1 MNRTEKLERL
11 LDLKI
16 MEASYGLSR
25 EESAELKGLVSEFP
39 EWEGDESLEL
49 TAASIQLAGMSSEA
63 MPAHLME
70 SIGSEFSRLY
80 PGNGEESQKVAKS
93 VNEKIG
99 IFDTKWLGWSLA
111 GAFGALLLFNM
122 FSNTAV
128 QDVVD
133 QTPPAISEQ
142 QQLSELVN
150 SSTDLVR
157 NNWES
162 PSPEKPLE
170 FEGEV
175 VWSESKQQGFMRF
188 KGLPLNDKAKETY
201 QLWIFDENQKAETPV
216 DGGIFDSETGG
227 ELIVPI
233 KAKLE
238 VKNAQMF
245 AITVEKPGGVVVSD
259 REKLIGL
266 AKIKSKA

>member
-11 LDLKI
+11 LDLKVL
-16 MEASYGLSR
+16 EATYGLSR
-25 EESAELKGLVSEFP
+25 EESAELKGLLAEFP
-39 EWEGDESLEL
+39 DWEGDESLEL
-49 TAASIQLAGMSSEA
+49 TAASVQLAGISEET
-63 MPAHLME
+63 MPAYLME
-70 SIGSEFSRLY
+70 SIGDEYSRLY
-80 PGNGEESQKVAKS
+80 TEHREENRQVSQS
-93 VNEKIG
+93 VNGKIG
-99 IFDTKWLGWSLA
+99 GLDTGWLGWSLA

-122 FSNTAV
+122 FSNTTV
-128 QDVVD
+128 ENSSE
-133 QTPPAISEQ
+133 QTPLVITKQ
-142 QQLSELVN
+142 QQLSDLVN
-150 SSTDLVR
+150 SSADLVR

-162 PSPEKPLE
+162 PSPEKPLG

-188 KGLPLNDKAKETY
+188 KGLPLNDKTKETY
-201 QLWIFDENQKAETPV
+201 QLWIFDENQKAETPI
-216 DGGIFDSETGG
+216 DGGIFDSETGE

-266 AKIKSKA
+266 AKVKSKA